1 MKLNEKII
9 KLRKEKGLSQEEL
22 GNAINV
28 SRQAVSKWESETT
41 KPDIAKLKELAKFFN
56 VSYEYLLNDEL
67 EENINI
73 NKTQEK
79 IEPTQEKTPIKKV
92 ILKILLFI
100 LLLYFIYCLY
110 KFIVL
115 FRFYTVANSFS
126 EVNYYMANT
135 DSIDNKE
142 CLFYETY
149 KYDNTVLRL
158 TSNPFE
164 TEKPITDENGKIV
177 PYLIEYINYDTKE
190 WYHLSY
196 DESKHI
202 YTYSDFTK
210 LNANTKYLEEILNGE
225 KNYLKES
232 TLSVIPHDFKTFLLS
247 SINPCYMVS
256 PFRNEIYIN
265 VFGRYK
271 QRIIL
276 NKDCLIQDI
285 SLDTEFDGTVQI
297 TTSYNYVQAH
307 QKPITS
313 PLETYKDKI
322 VRWEDIIE

>member
-1 MKLNEKII
+1 MSNLLKDN
-9 KLRKEKGLSQEEL
+9 
-22 GNAINV
+22 
-28 SRQAVSKWESETT
+28 
-41 KPDIAKLKELAKFFN
+41 KELMK
-56 VSYEYLLNDEL
+56 EYDFEK
-67 EENINI
+67 NINI

-92 ILKILLFI
+92 ILKIVLIL

-115 FRFYTVANSFS
+115 FRFYAVANSFS
-126 EVNYYMANT
+126 EVNYYMADT
-135 DSIDNKE
+135 HSIDNKE
-142 CLFYETY
+142 CLLYEIY
-149 KYDNTVLRL
+149 KYDNRIINL

-164 TEKPITDENGKIV
+164 TENPITDEHGSII
-177 PYLIEYINYDTKE
+177 PYRIEFIDTNTKE
-190 WYHLSY
+190 WYYLEY
-196 DESKHI
+196 DETNHTYI
-202 YTYSDFTK
+202 YHDNKNSADSPEE
-210 LNANTKYLEEILNGE
+210 LEKILNSE

-276 NKDCLIQDI
+276 NKDCLIEDI
-285 SLDTEFDGTVQI
+285 SFCPT
-297 TTSYNYVQAH
+297 
-307 QKPITS
+307 K
-313 PLETYKDKI
+313 
-322 VRWEDIIE
+322 R

>member
-1 MKLNEKII
+1 MKLNQKII
-9 KLRKEKGLSQEEL
+9 NLRKEKGLSQEEL

-41 KPDIAKLKELAKFFN
+41 KPDIDKLKELAKFFN

-67 EENINI
+67 EENLNI
-73 NKTQEK
+73 NKPQEK
-79 IEPTQEKTPIKKV
+79 IEPIKEKKPIKKI
-92 ILKILLFI
+92 ILKVVLTL

-126 EVNYYMANT
+126 EVNYYMADT
-135 DSIDNKE
+135 HSIDNKE
-142 CLFYETY
+142 CLLYEIY
-149 KYDNTVLRL
+149 KYDNRIINL

-164 TEKPITDENGKIV
+164 TENPITDEHGSII
-177 PYLIEYINYDTKE
+177 PYRIEFIDTNTKE
-190 WYHLSY
+190 WYYLEY
-196 DESKHI
+196 DETNHTYI
-202 YTYSDFTK
+202 YHDNKNSADSPEE
-210 LNANTKYLEEILNGE
+210 LEKILNGE

-297 TTSYNYVQAH
+297 TTSYNYVQDH